1 MKEFLN
7 QLVVIEES
15 VDTRQQWK
23 IKHRLSDIIFI
34 VLAATICN
42 CDEWDV

>member
-23 IKHRLSDIIFI
+23 IKHRLGDIIFI
-34 VLAATICN
+34 VLVATLCN